1 MALDGRMNAAYQ
13 NVGAPSPNS
22 AANSGAKSSSLL
34 GPVFTG
40 IFIIAGL
47 VIIYFLYKY
56 LYTGTY
62 SSTTT
67 LIEGP
72 TSAATLPKLPTSF
85 PKPLE
90 GGEYTVNTW
99 VYLSSF
105 IKNMNARKHL
115 FEIKGNNFSTLVVGI
130 GAFKNSLTVRTFGSD
145 VTTTNVITAGP
156 SATGAT
162 TMTTTAGPTTTAGSP
177 GRGSPGAGSPGRGS
191 LQEAFQNAGGA
202 TPRTPPPNRGNTATE
217 PFTTATPNSCMS
229 TTTLYAADV
238 KKLFQPM
245 AMDDCILD
253 GPPPECDILEID
265 LQRWVMISVVLSGRT
280 VDVYIDGKLRRSCA
294 SSTYY
299 QVDPTGVSISMLE
312 NGGFDGYVG
321 NTNVGA
327 SALNPN
333 EIYSMYLSGPG
344 GSSYNVLS
352 WFASVFKGPGS
363 D

>member
-1 MALDGRMNAAYQ
+1 MDPSYQ
-13 NVGAPSPNS
+13 NVGGPSPNS
-22 AANSGAKSSSLL
+22 GSKSSSIT
-34 GPVFTG
+34 GYIFTA
-40 IFIIAGL
+40 IFIVAGL
-47 VIIYFLYKY
+47 VIIYFMYKY
-56 LYTGTY
+56 LYTGSY

-67 LIEGP
+67 LIAGP
-72 TSAATLPKLPTSF
+72 TSAAVSPNLPANY

-99 VYLSSF
+99 IYLSSF

-145 VTTTNVITAGP
+145 VTNTNVVTTVP
-156 SATGAT
+156 AT
-162 TMTTTAGPTTTAGSP
+162 TKGS
-177 GRGSPGAGSPGRGS
+177 GGSGGSGGSKGSRGV
-191 LQEAFQNAGGA
+191 EAFQNAA
-202 TPRTPPPNRGNTATE
+202 VANRNTPRSAPPNRGNIATE
-217 PFTTATPNSCMS
+217 PFTTATPNSCTS
-229 TTTLYAADV
+229 TTTLYKADV
-238 KKLFQPM
+238 KRLFQPM

-294 SSTYY
+294 SSTYF
-299 QVDPTGVSISMLE
+299 QVDPTGISISMLE

-321 NTNVGA
+321 NTNVGF
-327 SALNPN
+327 SAMNPH

-352 WFASVFKGPGS
+352 WFASIFKGPGS